1 MYQDMYQQGE
11 SFMKQFNE
19 ILTLNA
25 ETMSTLCEKQA
36 ALVNSVMT
44 ESIDYAK
51 DLPSQKSAET
61 FFESQKAYWESMQQ
75 KISDNAKDS
84 FDIWSEASEKITGL
98 LQSAAPVDI
107 AVPTKS
113 AKAEPAKAAR
123 PAAAAPAPA
132 AKKKAAAKKA
142 EPAKA

>member
-84 FDIWSEASEKITGL
+84 LSSGCCASTCGEKESCGKEGRAC
-98 LQSAAPVDI
+98 QSLVD
-107 AVPTKS
+107 
-113 AKAEPAKAAR
+113 
-123 PAAAAPAPA
+123 
-132 AKKKAAAKKA
+132 
-142 EPAKA
+142 